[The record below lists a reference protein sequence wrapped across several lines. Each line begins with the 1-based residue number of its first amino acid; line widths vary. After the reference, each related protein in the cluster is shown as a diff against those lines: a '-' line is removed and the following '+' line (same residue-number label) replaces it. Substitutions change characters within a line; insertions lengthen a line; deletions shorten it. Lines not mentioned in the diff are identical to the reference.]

1 LTKVPRV
8 LVILPTYN
16 ERENLA
22 RALASLFEH
31 NPQVEALVVDDS
43 SPDGT
48 GELATALAKSDPR
61 IHVLTRPA
69 KQGLGKAY
77 LAGFGWGFERGYE
90 FMVEMD
96 ADSSHRAQDLTA
108 MLQAAKQADLVIG
121 SRWVRGG
128 AVQNWPLSRQMLS
141 RGGNA
146 YARIMLRSKIRDLT
160 AGFRV
165 FRAESLKTIDL
176 TKVAAQG
183 YSFQVEMAWRF
194 ERAGLRVVEVPITF
208 VERINGASKMSS
220 AIVREAL
227 WLITRW
233 GLTGK

>member
-1 LTKVPRV
+1 LTKVPSV

-22 RALASLFEH
+22 IALDSLFEH

-108 MLQAAKQADLVIG
+108 MLQAVKQADLVIG

-208 VERINGASKMSS
+208 VERINGVSKMSS

-233 GLTGK
+233 GLNGK